1 MPNTAVD
8 VLAAQAPS
16 AVVDNLADKIPSA
29 AADNL
34 AAKAPSAADAAA
46 DELAI
51 KGAAARA
58 AARTLAKTSGAVRS
72 RALLNAAD
80 GLESRQERILAANA
94 RDLSAGERAELPA
107 YYLDRMRLTPDRLA
121 AIAADVRGVAAL
133 PDPVGEVIDM
143 KTVANG
149 LRVGR
154 RRVPLGVIG
163 VIYESRPNVTADIS
177 ALCIKSGNAAILRGG
192 SDTIHSNTA
201 IAEVIRDAAAAAG
214 APRDAVQ
221 LFASTDRALVGRMLK
236 AREWI
241 DLLIPRGGQALIDR
255 VARDAAMPAIT
266 GGVGVCHT
274 YVDAKADL
282 DMAADIVFNA
292 KVQRYSVCNAMDTLI
307 VHSAVAPRFLP
318 KIAERFAAA
327 GVEMRCDRRALSL
340 IGRGDRADG
349 LKTAAASDED
359 WRTEHLALIAGVR
372 VADSLDEALEH
383 IETYGSGHSDAIV
396 TDDYAAATRFVDE
409 VDSSAVF
416 VNCSTRF
423 NDGGQFGL
431 GAEVAISTNKFHA
444 RGPMGLRELTSYKW
458 TVMGNGQVRT

>member
-1 MPNTAVD
+1 MPNTVE
-8 VLAAQAPS
+8 V
-16 AVVDNLADKIPSA
+16 
-29 AADNL
+29 
-34 AAKAPSAADAAA
+34 
-46 DELAI
+46 DELAV

-58 AARTLAKTSGAVRS
+58 AARTLAKTSGAVRNQ
-72 RALLNAAD
+72 ALLNAAD
-80 GLESRQERILAANA
+80 GLKANEERILAANA
-94 RDLSAGERAELPA
+94 RDLRAGEKAGLQA
-107 YYLDRMRLTPDRLA
+107 YYLDRMALSADRLA
-121 AIAADVRGVAAL
+121 AIADDIRGVAAL
-133 PDPVGEVIDM
+133 PDPVGEIMDM
-143 KTVANG
+143 KTAANG
-149 LRVGR
+149 LQVGR

-177 ALCIKSGNAAILRGG
+177 ALCLKSGNAAILRGG
-192 SDTIHSNTA
+192 SDTIRSNAA
-201 IAEVIRDAAAAAG
+201 IAETMRAAAASAG
-214 APRDAVQ
+214 APKDAVQ
-221 LFASTDRALVGRMLK
+221 LFESTDRALVGRMLK

-255 VARDAAMPAIT
+255 VAREAAMPAIT

-274 YVDAKADL
+274 YVDANADL
-282 DMAADIVFNA
+282 DMAAEIVFNA

-318 KIAERFAAA
+318 KIAKRFAAA
-327 GVEMRCDRRALSL
+327 GVEMRCDRRALTL
-340 IGRGDRADG
+340 VGQNDRADG
-349 LKTAAASDED
+349 LKTAAATDED
-359 WRTEHLALIAGVR
+359 WRTEHLALISGVR

-396 TDDYAAATRFVDE
+396 TEDYTAAMRFVDE